1 MSSSSV
7 ADDLLGLVKYSSK
20 EALLAT
26 PLHTSIHVS
35 PTRGCVACMVLIVL
49 IRATV
54 CFNLPGGGAA
64 SYDSGTASVSHSP
77 AKGPKNA
84 GEPQNNCL

>member
-1 MSSSSV
+1 MCMSSSVV

-20 EALLAT
+20 EALLAI
-26 PLHTSIHVS
+26 PLHTSIHVN
-35 PTRGCVACMVLIVL
+35 PTRGCVACMVPIVL
-49 IRATV
+49 IRAT
-54 CFNLPGGGAA
+54 GAA
-64 SYDSGTASVSHSP
+64 LYDSGTASISHSP